1 MTSSFDNLIELVL
14 PHRHPFLLVDRV
26 TEFEPGRR
34 IAGIKNFSANE
45 EACQGYDPAR
55 MLVPAGILFEMVTQL
70 GGILVLERPEMRGSG
85 MQRPGMQ
92 GKVAVILQIPAA
104 RLLEPVYLGDT
115 LRVEAEAVKLRENFG
130 ELRGAAYREG
140 KLVAEGQMRFAMAS
154 AADLLLGQEPA

>member
-1 MTSSFDNLIELVL
+1 MSSSLDNLIERVL

-34 IAGIKNFSANE
+34 IVGIKNFGANE

-70 GGILVLERPEMRGSG
+70 GAILVLERPEMQG
-85 MQRPGMQ
+85 PGTQ
-92 GKVAVILQIPAA
+92 GKIPVILQIPAA
-104 RLLEPVYLGDT
+104 RLLEPVYLGDM
-115 LRVEAEAVKLRENFG
+115 LRVEAEAVKLRESFG

-154 AADLLLGQEPA
+154 AADLLAGHGPA

>member
-1 MTSSFDNLIELVL
+1 MSSSLDNLIERVL

-34 IAGIKNFSANE
+34 IAGVKNFSANE

-55 MLVPAGILFEMVTQL
+55 MTVPAGILFEMVTQL
-70 GGILVLERPEMRGSG
+70 GAILVLERPEMQG
-85 MQRPGMQ
+85 PGIPR
-92 GKVAVILQIPAA
+92 KVAVILQIPAA

-115 LRVEAEAVKLRENFG
+115 LRIEAEAVKLRENFG

-140 KLVAEGQMRFAMAS
+140 KLVAEGQMRFAIAN
-154 AADLLLGQEPA
+154 AADLLPGRES

>member
-1 MTSSFDNLIELVL
+1 MSSFLDNLIERVL

-26 TEFEPGRR
+26 TEFEPRRR
-34 IAGIKNFSANE
+34 IAGVKNFSANE

-70 GGILVLERPEMRGSG
+70 GAILVLE
-85 MQRPGMQ
+85 RPGMQ

-115 LRVEAEAVKLRENFG
+115 LRLEAEAVKLRENFG
-130 ELRGAAYREG
+130 ELRGAAYRDG
-140 KLVAEGQMRFAMAS
+140 KLVAGGQMRFAIAN
-154 AADLLLGQEPA
+154 AADML

>member
-1 MTSSFDNLIELVL
+1 MSSSLDNLIGRAL

-70 GGILVLERPEMRGSG
+70 GAILVLERPEMQG
-85 MQRPGMQ
+85 PGTQ
-92 GKVAVILQIPAA
+92 AKVPVILQIPSA

-115 LRVEAEAVKLRENFG
+115 LRLEAEAVKLRESFG
-130 ELRGAAYREG
+130 ELRGTAYRDG
-140 KLVAEGQMRFAMAS
+140 KLVAEGQMRFAIAN
-154 AADLLLGQEPA
+154 AADMLPGQEPG

>member
-1 MTSSFDNLIELVL
+1 MSSSLDNLIGRAL

-34 IAGIKNFSANE
+34 IVGIKNFSANE

-70 GGILVLERPEMRGSG
+70 GAILVLARREMQG
-85 MQRPGMQ
+85 PGTQ
-92 GKVAVILQIPAA
+92 GKVPVILQIPSA

-115 LRVEAEAVKLRENFG
+115 LRLEAEAAKLRESLG
-130 ELRGAAYREG
+130 DMRGAACPDG
-140 KLVAEGQMRFAMAS
+140 TLVAEGLMRLAIAN
-154 AADLLLGQEPA
+154 ATGTPPGPKTG

>member
-1 MTSSFDNLIELVL
+1 MSSFLDNLIERVL

-34 IAGIKNFSANE
+34 IAGVKNFSANE

-70 GGILVLERPEMRGSG
+70 GAILVLERPEMQGG
-85 MQRPGMQ
+85 EMQT
-92 GKVAVILQIPAA
+92 KVPVLLQIPAA

-115 LRVEAEAVKLRENFG
+115 LRLEAEAVKLRENFG

-140 KLVAEGQMRFAMAS
+140 KRVAEGQMRFAIAN
-154 AADLLLGQEPA
+154 AADLLRE

>member
-70 GGILVLERPEMRGSG
+70 GGILVLERPEMQG
-85 MQRPGMQ
+85 PGTQ
-92 GKVAVILQIPAA
+92 GKVPVILQIPSA

-115 LRVEAEAVKLRENFG
+115 LRLEAEAVKLRECFD
-130 ELRGAAYREG
+130 ELRGVAYREG
-140 KLVAEGQMRFAMAS
+140 KHVAEGQMRFAMAS